1 MLSIQGNLYDLWE
14 IRSIEKNEEYSDEKE
29 QIVYLI
35 ILNRNGLAV
44 NFTEVKFEYD
54 TLEERDA
61 DMLRIKAVFDDNE
74 DILII

>member
-14 IRSIEKNEEYSDEKE
+14 IRSIEKKEEYSDDKE

-35 ILNRNGLAV
+35 IMNRNGLAV

-61 DMLRIKAVFDDNE
+61 DLTRIKAVFE
-74 DILII
+74 DSEDVLII

>member
-14 IRSIEKNEEYSDEKE
+14 IRSIEKNEEYNDEKE

-61 DMLRIKAVFDDNE
+61 DMLRIKSVFDDNE

>member
-1 MLSIQGNLYDLWE
+1 MLSIKGNLYDLWE
-14 IRSIEKNEEYSDEKE
+14 IRSIESNQEYNDLKE
-29 QIVYLI
+29 QIVFLI

-54 TLEERDA
+54 TIEERDA
-61 DMLRIKAVFDDNE
+61 DMKRIKEVFDDNE